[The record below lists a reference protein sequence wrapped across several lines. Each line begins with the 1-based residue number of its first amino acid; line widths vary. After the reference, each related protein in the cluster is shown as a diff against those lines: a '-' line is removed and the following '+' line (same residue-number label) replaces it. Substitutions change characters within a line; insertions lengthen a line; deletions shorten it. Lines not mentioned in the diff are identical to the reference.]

1 MFHFALPLL
10 MGNTLYYRHVVRYRI
25 TAPDIDAPG
34 RQEFAMG
41 RKIINNEMN
50 IPASSKVV
58 QNELIL
64 TYFTAEDEG
73 FPLSKFIM
81 RPCI

>member
-1 MFHFALPLL
+1 
-10 MGNTLYYRHVVRYRI
+10 MGNTLQYRHVVRYKL

-34 RQEFAMG
+34 RQSEYSIFKEFAMG